1 MKSRTSYG
9 AARLPQLLEMSRM
22 SELAADLYHDGL
34 PGWKEPTTSRD
45 AAHAMRG
52 RSATLR
58 DKILELLKHHAGLT
72 PDEASELLGE
82 TVLAI
87 RPRFTEL
94 SKMDLIET
102 TGEKRA
108 NVSGMKAK
116 IYRVKGTI

>member
-1 MKSRTSYG
+1 
-9 AARLPQLLEMSRM
+9 MSRM
-22 SELAADLYHDGL
+22 GELSAGIYPHA

-72 PDEASELLGE
+72 PDEASELMGE
-82 TVLAI
+82 TVLSC
-87 RPRFTEL
+87 RPRFVEL
-94 SKMDLIET
+94 RHLDLIEQ

-108 NVSGMKAK
+108 NVSGMRAK
-116 IYRVKGTI
+116 VYRIKGKV